1 MKGTRTGFRS
11 KGVDLP
17 VGGDW
22 SGKVEMPAIFDGF
35 GNAAVGLWRTDT
47 SSRRLGSTDVSGFLG
62 KPSFTGSDLSVFA
75 FGPTNDPF

>member
-22 SGKVEMPAIFDGF
+22 SGKEEMPAIFDGC
-35 GNAAVGLWRTDT
+35 GNAVGLWRTDT
-47 SSRRLGSTDVSGFLG
+47 SSRILGSTDVSGFLG

-75 FGPTNDPF
+75 FGPTNGPF